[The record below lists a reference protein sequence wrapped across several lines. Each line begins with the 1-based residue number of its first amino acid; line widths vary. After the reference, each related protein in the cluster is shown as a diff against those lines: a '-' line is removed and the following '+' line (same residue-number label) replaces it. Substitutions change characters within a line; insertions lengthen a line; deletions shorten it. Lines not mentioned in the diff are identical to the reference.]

1 MVESMDQLA
10 AMLAKSATRLADE
23 NKRLRA
29 RLSDDVKW
37 LKLCVASL
45 RERMSFEL
53 DHLDKAI
60 DLDRER
66 LERIEARLDALE
78 ARRCSG

>member
-45 RERMSFEL
+45 RERMSF
-53 DHLDKAI
+53 
-60 DLDRER
+60 
-66 LERIEARLDALE
+66 
-78 ARRCSG
+78 